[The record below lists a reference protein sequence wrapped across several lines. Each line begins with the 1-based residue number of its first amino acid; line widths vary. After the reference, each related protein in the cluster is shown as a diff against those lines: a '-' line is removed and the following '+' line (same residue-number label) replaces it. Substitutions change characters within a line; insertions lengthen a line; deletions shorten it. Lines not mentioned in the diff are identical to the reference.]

1 MAEEK
6 DTLLHSIAKAE
17 ARLQQIDVAP
27 DPALNPIQDPDS
39 NFAATC
45 LNY

>member
-6 DTLLHSIAKAE
+6 DTFRHSIAKAE
-17 ARLQQIDVAP
+17 ARLKEIDAAP

-39 NFAATC
+39 NLAATC

>member
-17 ARLQQIDVAP
+17 ASLQEIDVAP
-27 DPALNPIQDPDS
+27 DPALHTIPYPDS